1 MTQHRGTQFPPRAEL
16 PAGVLIPR
24 VPALG
29 TSWYERGFSY
39 WARRTGAV
47 LLLCVAVAIYAAII
61 AGVMRAAGPPG
72 SAGFFGVLIAE
83 LVFSAVTGVFAFRH
97 LWRLGL
103 TGRSAERNPHAGSG
117 VSAGLLIFQAGVAGA
132 AILAV
137 SVLLSA
143 GFVLAALVMWLAPV
157 LPAERHARDFVAGQL
172 RQYRADHA
180 HPYRKHGRR
189 TR

>member
-1 MTQHRGTQFPPRAEL
+1 
-16 PAGVLIPR
+16 

-39 WARRTGAV
+39 WARRAGAV

-61 AGVMRAAGPPG
+61 AGVMSAAGPPG
-72 SAGFFGVLIAE
+72 SAGFIGVLIGE
-83 LVFSAVTGVFAFRH
+83 VVFSAVTGVFAFRH
-97 LWRLGL
+97 LWRLGI
-103 TGRSAERNPHAGSG
+103 TGRSAQGSPRGAAGAG
-117 VSAGLLIFQAGVAGA
+117 AGLLAFQAGVVGA
-132 AILAV
+132 AILAA

-157 LPAERHARDFVAGQL
+157 LPAERYARDLVAREL
-172 RQYRADHA
+172 EQYRSDHA
-180 HPYRKHGRR
+180 HPYRKRGRR